1 MKSWVIFMEQFL
13 AHSANSQGKEQSLL
27 YHLEAVAAL
36 TQKFTKPL
44 GAPHLGY
51 RAGLWHDLGKFHP
64 EFQAYLRGKAGRRG
78 PNHSSAG
85 ALLASKYFEP
95 LAFVIAGHHGGLP
108 DWAELKTRLKD
119 KVQLERYNTA
129 LQNARRAIPS
139 LEPEQPL
146 DRELPPF
153 LQGGA
158 GTDVASR
165 VELFLRLLFS
175 SLVDADFLDTERHF
189 EPSLTKLRQE
199 GASIATLWSLL
210 AADQQ
215 RLMAKSGGHV
225 NQIRREI
232 YDHCCRAAGL
242 SPGFFSLTVPTGGG
256 KTRSGMAFALLH
268 ALCYQKERIIVAI
281 PYTSI
286 IEQTADV
293 YRDIFGNANVLE
305 HHSAVAP
312 PPDPENPTPGELR
325 AHLASENWDATL
337 IVTTTVQLFES
348 LFADSSSSC
357 RKLHNLANSVIILDE
372 VQTLPVHLLE
382 PILDVL
388 QQLVQFYGV
397 TVILCSATQPALEAG
412 PLFRGL
418 QGIREI
424 IPDVQ
429 KYFSLLKRVGY
440 HVPTGNEKWSWEQVA
455 EAMRQS
461 CQAMA
466 VVNTKQDALALLEAL
481 DDPEAFHL
489 STLLCGAHR
498 RKVLQEVRRRLRN
511 GQPCRLVTTQ
521 VVEAGVDLDFPL
533 VLRAVGP
540 LDRIVQAA
548 GRCNREGKLQEGR
561 VIIFNPKE
569 GHLPPGSY
577 KTGTE
582 IAAALLASTTGVDLH
597 DPGLYRIYF
606 QRLYQSCT
614 LDARGIQASRRSL
627 NYPEV
632 AQKFQMIEQR
642 VVPVIVHYHEGHD
655 DRKVDELMSALR
667 HRGISRQIM
676 RQLQPYLVN
685 INAYNVNSLQKEGLI
700 QEISPGL
707 YEWLGGYDEIRGL
720 VTRARDP
727 EELVF

>member
-1 MKSWVIFMEQFL
+1 MEQFL
-13 AHSANSQGKEQSLL
+13 AHTANSQGKEQSLL
-27 YHLEAVAAL
+27 DHLEAVANL
-36 TQKFTKPL
+36 TQKFNEPL
-44 GAPHLGY
+44 GVPHIGY
-51 RAGLWHDLGKFHP
+51 RTGLWHDLGKFHP
-64 EFQAYLRGKAGRRG
+64 EFQTYLQGEGGRRG

-85 ALLASKYFEP
+85 AMLASKYFEP

-108 DWAELKTRLKD
+108 ARAELKTRLKD
-119 KVQLERYNTA
+119 KVQLKRYNTA
-129 LQNARRAIPS
+129 LQNARRVIPS
-139 LEPEQPL
+139 LEPKQPL
-146 DRELPPF
+146 DMELPPF
-153 LQGGA
+153 LQEGA
-158 GTDVASR
+158 GVDVASR

-189 EPSLTKLRQE
+189 DPSLTKLRQK
-199 GASIATLWSLL
+199 GASIANLWSLL
-210 AADQQ
+210 AANQQ
-215 RLMAKSGGHV
+215 RLMDKSGGHV

-232 YDHCCRAAGL
+232 YEHCCRAAEL
-242 SPGFFSLTVPTGGG
+242 TPGFFSLTVPTGGG

-268 ALCYQKERIIVAI
+268 ALRYQKERIIVAI

-312 PPDPENPTPGELR
+312 PLDPENPTPEELR
-325 AHLASENWDATL
+325 ARLASENWDATL

-348 LFADSSSSC
+348 LFSDRSSSC
-357 RKLHNLANSVIILDE
+357 RKLHNIANSVIILDE

-388 QQLVQFYGV
+388 QQLVHFYGV
-397 TVILCSATQPALEAG
+397 TVILCSATQPALETS
-412 PLFRGL
+412 PFFRGL
-418 QGIREI
+418 QGVREI
-424 IPDVQ
+424 IPDPQ
-429 KYFSLLKRVGY
+429 KYFALLKRVGY
-440 HVPTGNEKWSWEQVA
+440 QVPAGNEKWSWEQVA
-455 EAMRQS
+455 GVIRQS
-461 CQAMA
+461 RQAMA

-481 DDPEAFHL
+481 DDPEALHL

-498 RKVLQEVRRRLRN
+498 RKVLQEVRRRLGN
-511 GQPCRLVTTQ
+511 GRPCRLVATQ

-561 VIIFNPKE
+561 VIIFNPEE
-569 GHLPPGSY
+569 GCLPPGSY

-582 IAAALLASTTGVDLH
+582 IAATLLASVTGVDLH

-614 LDARGIQASRRSL
+614 LDAKGIQASRRSL

-642 VVPVIVHYHEGHD
+642 VVPVIVNYHEGPD
-655 DRKVDELMSALR
+655 DRRVDELISALR
-667 HRGISRQIM
+667 HRGVSRLIM

-685 INAYNVNSLQKEGLI
+685 INAYTVNSLQREGVV
-700 QEISPGL
+700 QEIFPGL

-720 VTRARDP
+720 VTTARDP